1 MLTENTN
8 KTTKNEN
15 EKTFILDL
23 FQYYLKSIPVKNH
36 NISIKL
42 PFCGSLVVRLTYV
55 TLQPQKKHFEENHSR
70 ADIA

>member
-23 FQYYLKSIPVKNH
+23 FQYLKSILVKNH
-36 NISIKL
+36 KISIKL
-42 PFCGSLVVRLTYV
+42 PFCASLVVRLTYV
-55 TLQPQKKHFEENHSR
+55 TLQPQKKKHFEENHSS
-70 ADIA
+70 AGIA